1 MSYPWHTLV
10 AGHFGRLGTRGDA
23 ELQIVYV
30 TDLQAGAR
38 AILQNVNPAPVLQEI
53 PGQRLGNLHGMPRGS
68 IGVGGPR

>member
-38 AILQNVNPAPVLQEI
+38 ATLQNVNPAAFFKKYRDNAWATFTAYLDAA
-53 PGQRLGNLHGMPRGS
+53 S
-68 IGVGGPR
+68 A